1 MKKRNLL
8 LKRMIAGVAMGCT
21 VFALT
26 GCGEDADDDDGRGS
40 VKDRQEKEA
49 EPTEEPEPTKEA
61 EPEPTAEPM
70 EEPTPTE
77 EPTPEP
83 TEAPAGHQGYVAPT
97 ELSDSIYDYQIS
109 INGEIVQLPLYV
121 EDLLAQ
127 GWEVKSNLSDLGT
140 GMRPST
146 YDLYYFTKGDT
157 QIYAD
162 VMNWDVNE
170 RPAGEC
176 VINGITIER
185 NDAKDAEVE
194 LPGGI
199 NWNTSTTEDV
209 MAAYGTPSYE
219 NETSSLYFMRYEEGT
234 RNEVEVRFEVESG
247 QIDKISLD
255 NFTEP
260 EDFVQGAVSTDV
272 PELTAMYQAPT
283 AMSDDPADFII
294 EVDGALY
301 QLPCPVSEFV
311 NNGWEVVDGKSEES
325 IEGRGSGKVTLRKN
339 NFEFWTY
346 VRNYDDN
353 ATAVE
358 NSFVTDFQL
367 RDHDANVSVKIAGGV
382 EYHMDQDE
390 AMKILEPMG
399 YEFEEGTIEGS
410 GYLILKY
417 ESFKKYEIYVN
428 NGIIKDIA
436 VVNQLKRD
444 ELYK

>member
-1 MKKRNLL
+1 MIDELKWAASDRYPL
-8 LKRMIAGVAMGCT
+8 LKDWARQNRKNPTRAEAVLWERLRGQTLRTKFFRQYIIA
-21 VFALT
+21 
-26 GCGEDADDDDGRGS
+26 
-40 VKDRQEKEA
+40 
-49 EPTEEPEPTKEA
+49 
-61 EPEPTAEPM
+61 
-70 EEPTPTE
+70 
-77 EPTPEP
+77 
-83 TEAPAGHQGYVAPT
+83 
-97 ELSDSIYDYQIS
+97 DY
-109 INGEIVQLPLYV
+109 IV
-121 EDLLAQ
+121 
-127 GWEVKSNLSDLGT
+127 
-140 GMRPST
+140 
-146 YDLYYFTKGDT
+146 
-157 QIYAD
+157 
-162 VMNWDVNE
+162 
-170 RPAGEC
+170 
-176 VINGITIER
+176 
-185 NDAKDAEVE
+185 
-194 LPGGI
+194 
-199 NWNTSTTEDV
+199 
-209 MAAYGTPSYE
+209 
-219 NETSSLYFMRYEEGT
+219 
-234 RNEVEVRFEVESG
+234 
-247 QIDKISLD
+247 
-255 NFTEP
+255 
-260 EDFVQGAVSTDV
+260 DFVSLKSQ
-272 PELTAMYQAPT
+272 L
-283 AMSDDPADFII
+283 II

-410 GYLILKY
+410 GYLTLKY

-428 NGIIKDIA
+428 DGIIKDIA